1 MGGESPHRVGT
12 QAGAVFLS
20 YASQDAEAASR
31 ICSALR
37 AGGIEVWLDQSELRG
52 GDAWDRQIRERIHDC
67 RLFIALI
74 SAHTEARDE
83 GYFRREWKLAVDRTH
98 DMSEKKAFLLPV
110 VIDATPERG
119 AAVPEKFHE
128 VQWTRL
134 PGGETPPE
142 FAARIKRLLSPAPS
156 ATARLPAAA
165 PSGSSPIPQKTGW
178 PSPLRLALPLAAAVL
193 VLVAIAYLIIG
204 KQRISKPAAPPAT
217 INATPSPGAPFP
229 AFNPPPHSI
238 AVLPFVNLSGD
249 KEQEYFSDGLSEEL
263 LNSLA
268 RINEL
273 QVAARTSSFYFKGK
287 DVDLNTIARKLNV
300 ASVLEGS
307 VRRSAHTLR
316 VTAQLNNTITGYHL
330 WSQTYDRELKDVLQT
345 EIASAVANALKL
357 TLLGDLA
364 TKIELGGTHN
374 PGAFD
379 AYIRATKAHFMATT
393 AKEAQ
398 DAVDGFSQALRLDS
412 DYALAYAGRSLVVGS
427 SVIILA
433 TRASNTRANSER
445 ALADARK
452 SIALA
457 PELPDGHLAL
467 AVAHESLLEFAHAVE
482 EYERALTLAPA
493 NARILRDYGIFAVFM
508 GKSDSGLT
516 MLRRAVVL
524 DPLNYVVHMYL
535 GQGLR
540 ALRRYDESII
550 ALGDGLALQSA
561 ADIRTELGFTQY
573 LLGDLQAARGSCEA
587 VAEEYDLGQQCL
599 AITYHKLGRHGDAE
613 AALTKLKAL
622 WGDSGPAVYAVVY
635 AQWGDSAKAL
645 EWLETAVRRR
655 TPGLEGLKTDPM
667 LDPVRKDPRFQAIE
681 RDLKFP
687 D

>member
-1 MGGESPHRVGT
+1 MGAESPHRVGA

-20 YASQDAEAASR
+20 YASQDAQAASR
-31 ICSALR
+31 IYSALQ

-110 VIDATPERG
+110 LIDATPERG

-134 PGGETPPE
+134 SGGETPPE
-142 FAARIKRLLSPAPS
+142 FVARIKRLLSPEPP
-156 ATARLPAAA
+156 ATARAPADA
-165 PSGSSPIPQKTGW
+165 PSGSLPIPQKTGG
-178 PSPLRLALPLAAAVL
+178 PSPLRPAHALAAAVL
-193 VLVAIAYLIIG
+193 VLAAFTYLLIN
-204 KQRISKPAAPPAT
+204 KQRISKPAEPPAA
-217 INATPSPGAPFP
+217 IQATPSPGPPSP

-287 DVDLNTIARKLNV
+287 DADLNTIARKLNV

-316 VTAQLNNTITGYHL
+316 VTAQLNNAITGYHL
-330 WSQTYDRELKDVLQT
+330 WSQTYDRDLKDVLEMQT
-345 EIASAVANALKL
+345 EIAGAVADALKV

-364 TKIELGGTHN
+364 TKVELGGTRK
-374 PGAFD
+374 PAAFD
-379 AYIRATKAHFMATT
+379 AYIRATKAHFMSTT
-393 AKEAQ
+393 AKEEQ
-398 DAVDGFSQALRLDS
+398 DAADGFTRALRLDPE
-412 DYALAYAGRSLVVGS
+412 YALAYAGRSLAVS
-427 SVIILA
+427 SSLFTLA
-433 TRASNTRANSER
+433 TREPSTRASGER

-457 PELPDGHLAL
+457 PDLADGHLAL
-467 AVAHESLLEFAHAVE
+467 AVAYEALLEFTRAGE
-482 EYERALTLAPA
+482 EYEHALTLAPT
-493 NARILRDYGIFAVFM
+493 NAHVLRDYGLFSVFM
-508 GKSDSGLT
+508 GKSESGLT

-524 DPLNYVVHMYL
+524 DPLNYVIHMYL
-535 GQGLR
+535 GLGLR
-540 ALRRYDESII
+540 ALRRYDEAII
-550 ALGDGLALQSA
+550 ALGDGVALEPA

-573 LLGDLQAARGSCEA
+573 LVGDLQAAVEGA
-587 VAEEYDLGQQCL
+587 LG
-599 AITYHKLGRHGDAE
+599 
-613 AALTKLKAL
+613 
-622 WGDSGPAVYAVVY
+622 
-635 AQWGDSAKAL
+635 
-645 EWLETAVRRR
+645 
-655 TPGLEGLKTDPM
+655 
-667 LDPVRKDPRFQAIE
+667 
-681 RDLKFP
+681 
-687 D
+687 